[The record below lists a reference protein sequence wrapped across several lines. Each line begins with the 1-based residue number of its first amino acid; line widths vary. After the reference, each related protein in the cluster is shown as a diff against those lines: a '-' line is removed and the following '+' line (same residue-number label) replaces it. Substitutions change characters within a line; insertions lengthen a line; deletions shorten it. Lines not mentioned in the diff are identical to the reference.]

1 VTGRKSHRRRKRA
14 AARPDSP
21 FRRTRVNVPPTEAKV
36 LAAGGVVWRTVD
48 GVARPVDSSQ
58 VEIAVV
64 HRPKYDDWSLPKG
77 KVDAGEQ
84 MVVAARREVVEETGL
99 IVTCGRVVGDQ
110 RYTVAAGPKYVRYW
124 AMHDVEGT
132 FEANDEVDVL
142 RWLPLEE
149 AVACVDYPHD
159 RGLLNAFAAL
169 PPATTT
175 VLVVRHGRAGSKK
188 HWKADDLLRPLDERG
203 AVSAQR
209 LVDVASCF
217 RPERVLAAEPVR
229 CLQTVQPAASALH
242 LPVEVEANLG
252 KTGSGSNARKAVSA
266 VRALVADGRPALVC
280 SQGEV
285 IPDLIRGLAEGGEVR
300 LKSLPARKGS
310 VWALTF
316 ADGRLVDADYLPGL
330 APAVSG

>member
-14 AARPDSP
+14 ARPDAP
-21 FRRTRVNVPPTEAKV
+21 FRRTRVNVPPSEAKV
-36 LAAGGVVWRTVD
+36 LAAGGIVWRAVD
-48 GVARPVDSSQ
+48 GVDRPTDSSQ
-58 VEIAVV
+58 VEVAVV

-77 KVDAGEQ
+77 KVDPGEQ

-124 AMHDVEGT
+124 AMHDVEGS
-132 FEANDEVDVL
+132 FEANEEVDVL
-142 RWLPLEE
+142 RWLPLQE
-149 AVACVDYPHD
+149 AVTCVDYPHD
-159 RGLLNAFAAL
+159 RGLLQAFGVL

-175 VLVVRHGRAGSKK
+175 ILVVRHGRAGSKK

-203 AVSAQR
+203 AVSSQR
-209 LVDVASCF
+209 LVDVASSF

-229 CLQTVQPAASALH
+229 CLQTVQPTASALR
-242 LPVEVEANLG
+242 LPVEVEADLG
-252 KTGSGSNARKAVSA
+252 KQGSGSDARKAVRT
-266 VRALVADGRPALVC
+266 VRGLVADGRPAMVC

-316 ADGRLVDADYLPGL
+316 ADGRLVDADYLPDL
-330 APAVSG
+330 APAVPK